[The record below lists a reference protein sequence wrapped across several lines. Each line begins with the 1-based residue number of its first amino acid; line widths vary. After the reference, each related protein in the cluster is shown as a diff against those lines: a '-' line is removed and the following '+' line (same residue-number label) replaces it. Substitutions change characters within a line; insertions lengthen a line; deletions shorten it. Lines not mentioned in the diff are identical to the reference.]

1 MLERFHV
8 SDDEAIRINHK
19 KMHNIVTQIF
29 MKMGV
34 NDSDSRLSADV
45 LIYADLNG
53 VDTHGVSNMLRSY
66 VRMYQEKKINPN
78 PQIKIKKET
87 NATLSLDG
95 DSGLGIQ
102 TAPKAM
108 AMAIE
113 KAKESGVG
121 IATLNNAGH
130 LGAAGY
136 HAKMAIDEDM
146 IGVCMSGGGG
156 FAMLPTYGAV
166 PRFGTN
172 PIAWAAPADKEAYF
186 MFDAA
191 TTQIAGNKIKLLE
204 RLKVPVASNWLAK
217 SDGTPIMNEETL
229 ESKDFH
235 EDGRLKE
242 LYMLPFGGD
251 RENGSHK
258 GYAFAAI
265 VDIMCSMLGGAQAG
279 FLGGSGHYFAA
290 YNIDCFSDTDT
301 FKKNMDDFLSGL
313 KNTPPA
319 PGHERVIYPGLPEHE
334 SRLERST
341 KGIPY
346 HPEVIEWFESIT
358 SELEIKLDF

>member
-19 KMHNIVTQIF
+19 KMHNVVSQIF

-34 NDSDSRLSADV
+34 SESDSKLSADV

-66 VRMYQEKKINPN
+66 VKNYQQKKINPT
-78 PQIKIKKET
+78 PKIKIKNET
-87 NATLSLDG
+87 SATLSLDG
-95 DSGLGIQ
+95 DSGLGIV

-108 AMAIE
+108 KMAIE
-113 KAKESGVG
+113 KAKEAGVG

-130 LGAAGY
+130 LGAAGF
-136 HAKMAIDEDM
+136 HAKMAVDEDM

-156 FAMLPTYGAV
+156 FAMLPTYGAE

-204 RLKVPVASNWLAK
+204 RLKVPVASNWLANG
-217 SDGTPIMNEETL
+217 DGTPIMKEKSLDSE
-229 ESKDFH
+229 DFH

-265 VDIMCSMLGGAQAG
+265 VDIM
-279 FLGGSGHYFAA
+279 
-290 YNIDCFSDTDT
+290 
-301 FKKNMDDFLSGL
+301 LSL
-313 KNTPPA
+313 I
-319 PGHERVIYPGLPEHE
+319 HI
-334 SRLERST
+334 
-341 KGIPY
+341 
-346 HPEVIEWFESIT
+346 
-358 SELEIKLDF
+358 